1 MAGRKMKVLEATKKN
16 LTKEEINNR
25 KIAEQKASDGFKQ
38 IQITAPNHL
47 NPQAKAEYKRVVEDV
62 QKLPLR
68 NLDRAM
74 LENYC
79 TWYSIYKDCS
89 LQLKEGSFDEE
100 GNPKPATKLLNEA
113 TKNVKLCAAEL
124 GLTVDSRMKIY
135 LPPKEE
141 KEKSIFEVFG

>member
-1 MAGRKMKVLEATKKN
+1 MVLAANKKN
-16 LTKEEINNR
+16 LTKAEIEER
-25 KIAEQKASDGFKQ
+25 QIAEQRASDGFTEMQK
-38 IQITAPNHL
+38 TAPKHL
-47 NPQAKAEYKRVVEDV
+47 SPQAKAEYKRVVEDI

-89 LQLKEGSFDEE
+89 LQLKDGSLDDE
-100 GNPKPATKLLNEA
+100 GNPIQATVLLEKA
-113 TKNVKLCAAEL
+113 TRNLKQCASEL

-141 KEKSIFEVFG
+141 KAKSMFEEFG

>member
-1 MAGRKMKVLEATKKN
+1 MARKFTVLEANKKH
-16 LTKEEINNR
+16 LTKEEI
-25 KIAEQKASDGFKQ
+25 AERQEVERQASDGFTEMQ
-38 IQITAPNHL
+38 ISPPNHL
-47 NPQAKAEYKRVVEDV
+47 SPQAKQEYKRVVKDI

-89 LQLKEGSFDEE
+89 KQIAENGTFTDD
-100 GNPKPATKLLNEA
+100 NVPNPATTLLEKA
-113 TKNVKLCAAEL
+113 TKNIKQCAGEL

-135 LPPKEE
+135 MPPKNE
-141 KEKSIFEVFG
+141 KEESIFDKFG